1 MDWNEMKALK
11 VGDLVR
17 YAIQD
22 EVETIEIVTKV
33 WTSEADAHDSWVGGV
48 VMLTTIAV
56 LFDRIG
62 ISEVGDEGGISEANS
77 HYFEKLA

>member
-33 WTSEADAHDSWVGGV
+33 WTSDPDTWFGGMV
-48 VMLTTIAV
+48 TLSTIAV
-56 LFDRIG
+56 LFDQMG
-62 ISEVGDEGGISEANS
+62 TSNVGDEGGISEANS

>member
-11 VGDLVR
+11 VGDLVK

-22 EVETIEIVTKV
+22 EVETIEIVTEA
-33 WTSEADAHDSWVGGV
+33 WTNDPDMGWGV
-48 VMLTTIAV
+48 VMLSTIAV
-56 LFDRIG
+56 LFDQMG
-62 ISEVGDEGGISEANS
+62 TSNVGDEGGISEANS